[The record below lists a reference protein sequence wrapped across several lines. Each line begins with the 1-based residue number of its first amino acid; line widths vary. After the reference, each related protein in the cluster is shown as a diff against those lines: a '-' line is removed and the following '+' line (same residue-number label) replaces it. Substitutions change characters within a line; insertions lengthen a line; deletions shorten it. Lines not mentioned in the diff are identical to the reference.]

1 LTEYERFTFSKG
13 EFVHSN
19 QCRPE
24 EFSEKR
30 LKETEIDRHASF
42 LKHEILRRTT
52 DQVKRMEILEKVS
65 LPPKKTILFAYLTS
79 SELLLSNQGKI
90 S

>member
-1 LTEYERFTFSKG
+1 MCLVLIVMFFYIG

-30 LKETEIDRHASF
+30 LKDQELDRLSQS
-42 LKHEILRRTT
+42 LKHEILKKTS
-52 DQVKRMEILEKVS
+52 DEMKRMEILEKV
-65 LPPKKTILFAYLTS
+65 FV
-79 SELLLSNQGKI
+79 ELLKKPESVNDFQVL
-90 S
+90 